1 MGVVGPYMKSNS
13 ENKNRAGN
21 VVSAMGPTTGGAI
34 GGAVGALIGGPF
46 GGAIGGAVGGLIP
59 SLTNIPATKRN
70 RERMVEAI
78 QEVEERLSSESEALR
93 QLSDQQFKIINE
105 SIISELSA
113 AQ

>member
-1 MGVVGPYMKSNS
+1 
-13 ENKNRAGN
+13 
-21 VVSAMGPTTGGAI
+21 
-34 GGAVGALIGGPF
+34 
-46 GGAIGGAVGGLIP
+46 
-59 SLTNIPATKRN
+59 
-70 RERMVEAI
+70 MVEAI